1 MVRYSPFGIR
11 SALFGIRSSLFAFRS
26 SLSGF
31 QRKTEEFIRV
41 SAEAVVRLVTSQSRQ
56 GALMVARGLFTTAAF
71 ANNNA

>member
-1 MVRYSPFGIR
+1 MVRYSPF
-11 SALFGIRSSLFAFRS
+11 AIRSSRLAFRS
-26 SLSGF
+26 LLSGF

-71 ANNNA
+71 GNDNA